1 MLNEKLIDD
10 REVSRLTGIPR
21 KTLQNMRLKGGGPHY
36 IKIGKNCRYR
46 PSEIENW
53 LKDNTRRTTSDRGDS
68 NV

>member
-1 MLNEKLIDD
+1 MDKERLITDK
-10 REVSRLTGIPR
+10 EVAELTGIPR
-21 KTLQNMRLKGGGPHY
+21 KTLQNLRIRGGGPHF

-53 LKDNTRRTTSDRGDS
+53 LKANTRRTTSDRGDS